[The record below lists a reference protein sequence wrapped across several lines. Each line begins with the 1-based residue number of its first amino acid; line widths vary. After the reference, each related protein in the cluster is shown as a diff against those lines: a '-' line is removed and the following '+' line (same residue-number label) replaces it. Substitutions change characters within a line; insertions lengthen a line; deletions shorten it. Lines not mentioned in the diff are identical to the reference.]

1 MLDLPQCCRGF
12 PFTPPAPILRL
23 SCLEETVCDLQN
35 ECDSH
40 KTAIQDLQSGQD
52 SQNTVIEDLQSAQD
66 SLCQR
71 MNRLETYSRGTSSCN

>member
-1 MLDLPQCCRGF
+1 MLGLPQCCRGF

-23 SCLEETVCDLQN
+23 CCLEGTVCDLQH

-71 MNRLETYSRGTSSCN
+71 MNRLETHSRGTSSCN